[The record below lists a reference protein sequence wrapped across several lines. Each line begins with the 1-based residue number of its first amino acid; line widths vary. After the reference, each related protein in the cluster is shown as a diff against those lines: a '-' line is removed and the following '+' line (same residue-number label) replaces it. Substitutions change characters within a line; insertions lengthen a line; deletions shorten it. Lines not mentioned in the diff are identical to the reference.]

1 MTKTFRI
8 ITAVLHLE
16 KNNLTKLDS
25 NSFRGMRFMR
35 RLYFNDNQIRSVRN
49 TYLYIVYLYLYLY
62 FLFFN
67 ENQIRSVRNTF
78 VYSIFVFAFP
88 LLQWQPD
95 HIISYHRHII
105 SYDIISSCL
114 IKVGRQTFQAM
125 GRIGGIH
132 LRGNRSNIAV
142 IPHPCHCN
150 AFINCIV
157 SHWWLKAALNDWR
170 YSPEREQVKHYYH
183 STIHILFIDEA
194 SLNDWRDSPERE
206 QVKHFRHSTIH
217 ILVID
222 EDSFIWLEGF
232 IGTGLRARH
241 LHLL

>member
-1 MTKTFRI
+1 MTTRFHI

-35 RLYFNDNQIRSVRN
+35 RLYFND
-49 TYLYIVYLYLYLY
+49 
-62 FLFFN
+62 
-67 ENQIRSVRNTF
+67 NQIRSVRNTF

-125 GRIGGIH
+125 GRIVGIHLRCDVDYDHHHHIIIIPYHMISLCLSCLIKVGRQTFQAMGRIGGIH
-132 LRGNRSNIAV
+132 LRGNRLNITQSFHN
-142 IPHPCHCN
+142 PHPCHR
-150 AFINCIV
+150 
-157 SHWWLKAALNDWR
+157 WMQL
-170 YSPEREQVKHYYH
+170 
-183 STIHILFIDEA
+183 
-194 SLNDWRDSPERE
+194 
-206 QVKHFRHSTIH
+206 
-217 ILVID
+217 
-222 EDSFIWLEGF
+222 
-232 IGTGLRARH
+232 
-241 LHLL
+241 